1 MRAPRDLAIMVT
13 CFNLSL
19 IWIKKSASEYI
30 CIISTLKRIF
40 GKQIQVFHKL
50 ADTADEFTQL
60 FSFYL
65 FLHICICMYIFLYI
79 YIVVYMC
86 ISCVKITFLCVYIA
100 VYLFIGD
107 MDTAFPNQFKSKKEN
122 YWETYISE
130 ILFIL
135 LVQLHYFF
143 LNAQAS

>member
-40 GKQIQVFHKL
+40 GRQIQVFHKL

-65 FLHICICMYIFLYI
+65 FLHICICMYIFIYI

-86 ISCVKITFLCVYIA
+86 ISCVKITFLQQCTCLQVTWTLLFLISSNQKKKTIGKLIFQKF
-100 VYLFIGD
+100 YLSCQCSCITSF
-107 MDTAFPNQFKSKKEN
+107 
-122 YWETYISE
+122 
-130 ILFIL
+130 
-135 LVQLHYFF
+135 
-143 LNAQAS
+143 